1 MFDFIAL
8 SHYLGVS
15 TRVPALLLGAMLFG
29 FAIVVILKTQKSTLA
44 QLSWLS
50 LVCAVWTHHSAFD
63 YFFLIVLLLY
73 AVMTWREGAIHA
85 VDRLRIVLLLY
96 SVFIIWF
103 GMRAL
108 DAVQL
113 RLPADPFVDL
123 AQRVTFWTAAAAI
136 YALLFWSAVELIT
149 GRCARSAQQ
158 AVSRPRLAT

>member
-1 MFDFIAL
+1 
-8 SHYLGVS
+8 
-15 TRVPALLLGAMLFG
+15 MLFG